1 MPTIATLASHTALQ
15 ILKGAKDE
23 GFPTLAIATPQ
34 HANMYKHVFPVADEV
49 MPIDDYHNFFAV
61 EKELIEKDAI
71 IIPHGSFV
79 AYLDHEAHKRM
90 QVRYYGNKD
99 ILGVEAD
106 RELQRQWLLKAG
118 CTLPKPFLLPE
129 DIDRPIIVKFYGAGG
144 GRGYFFV
151 KDRAEFEQRVDALKI
166 SLHEVTLQE
175 YIVGCPIYF
184 HYFYSPLD
192 DRLEIM
198 SIDRRY
204 ETTVDSLGRIPSRN
218 QAAMELD
225 PSFVV
230 IGNTP
235 VVLRESLLTKVYEM
249 GRRVI
254 EVSKEICPPRG
265 LFGPFCLECVAT
277 PTLDFYVIEIS
288 GRIVAG
294 TNIYI
299 NGSPYTDLV
308 YDVPM
313 STGRRI
319 AVEIKRAIQ
328 QGRLDEIC

>member
-1 MPTIATLASHTALQ
+1 LDQ
-15 ILKGAKDE
+15 
-23 GFPTLAIATPQ
+23 
-34 HANMYKHVFPVADEV
+34 
-49 MPIDDYHNFFAV
+49 
-61 EKELIEKDAI
+61 DAI

-79 AYLDHEAHKRM
+79 AYLDHEAHKKM
-90 QVRYYGNKD
+90 KVRYYGNKD
-99 ILGVEAD
+99 ILALESD
-106 RELQRQWLLKAG
+106 REAQREWLISAG
-118 CTLPKPFLLPE
+118 ITVPKPFLRAS
-129 DIDRPIIVKFYGAGG
+129 DIDRPIIVKYYGAGG

-151 KDRAEFEQRVDALKI
+151 RDQQEFEQRVHDLEINVDDIA
-166 SLHEVTLQE
+166 LQE
-175 YIVGCPIYF
+175 YVVGCPIYF

-218 QAAMELD
+218 QKSMELD

-230 IGNTP
+230 VGNTP

-249 GRRVI
+249 GKRVV
-254 EVSKEICPPRG
+254 EESKKLCPPKG

-277 PTLDFYVIEIS
+277 PELDFYVIEIS

-294 TNIYI
+294 TNLYI

-319 AVEIKRAIQ
+319 ALEIKRAIEQ
-328 QGRLDEIC
+328 NRLDEVC